1 MTSEVRIFNASL
13 EEEDVRPGGIIIRGT
28 LDQATLK
35 YIKMDWYQ
43 RERGFSQRHINE
55 IMATYFA
62 GASVADITVGMRGE
76 RTSSIKNAW
85 SLLDKCYCI
94 DGGQRIYA
102 AGMALK
108 ERPEVKINLGVK
120 VYLNTTEQF
129 ENDLFC
135 KLGTTQVKISPSI
148 LIRNRMKTSPASKLL
163 YNVSRNP
170 DFALK
175 NRIAWDQRKTVH
187 ELMSGYQLCRIVG
200 SLHAHKVGGLK
211 ANRPYDLLDALDLLL
226 DRIGAESLGGN
237 VIRFFDAIDKCWTV
251 RQLSGG
257 RDEPRPHL
265 KPIFLSTIGRLFSS
279 YPDFWDGKNDF
290 YFLDKFAKR
299 LRKFALSEYLGP
311 TKGLQTEL
319 LYEILRKKLGLNPIF
334 ETTGSDDYDDDGAK
348 PTGAPISPL
357 Q

>member
-1 MTSEVRIFNASL
+1 MTSEVRVFNASL
-13 EEEDVRPGGIIIRGT
+13 EEEDERPGGIIIRGT

-43 RERGFSQRHINE
+43 RERGFSDRHTNE
-55 IMATYFA
+55 IMSAYFA
-62 GASVADITVGMRGE
+62 GASIADITLGMRGE
-76 RTSSIKNAW
+76 RTTSLKSTW

-102 AGMALK
+102 AAMAMK
-108 ERPEVKINLGVK
+108 ERPETKISLGVK
-120 VYLNTTEQF
+120 VYLNTNEEF

-148 LIRNRMKTSPASKLL
+148 LMRNYMKRSPAVKLL
-163 YNVSRNP
+163 LSVSKNP

-187 ELMSGYQLCRIVG
+187 ELMTGFQFARIIG

-211 ANRPYDLLDALDLLL
+211 ASRVPDIVTALDILY
-226 DRIGAESLGGN
+226 DTIGGESLGGN

-257 RDEPRPHL
+257 REEPRPHL
-265 KPIFLSTIGRLFSS
+265 KSVFLMTIARLFSS
-279 YPDFWDGKNDF
+279 YPDFWDGRNDF
-290 YFLDKFAKR
+290 YFLDKFVKR
-299 LRKFALSEYLGP
+299 LKKFALSEYLGSS
-311 TKGLQTEL
+311 KGVNTEL
-319 LYEILRKKLGLNPIF
+319 RKRLLLNPVF
-334 ETTGSDDYDDDGAK
+334 ENADDTGDSSHE
-348 PTGAPISPL
+348 GAPLSPA
-357 Q
+357 